1 MSNFIHKTEICSRLI
16 ARSGQNA
23 NQYFREWVCRLGT
36 SRGICRCG
44 SSRDLYGYR
53 CKAGSQCLRSCLNVL
68 LANELPAAFTQNDL
82 TVHPDRHS
90 GSPTRVV
97 GDNTVPLYSTGKN
110 MPDQYENVGSLGK
123 LSCAT
128 YTPYLSIHRCIG
140 PLIYRFTSLIAVYLF
155 ICCARNEA
163 RITGSSNA
171 SSNNEKF
178 VAETAMTC
186 NDHPALHGYK

>member
-1 MSNFIHKTEICSRLI
+1 MSCSQMNFQLLLLKTTSPSTQIVI
-16 ARSGQNA
+16 
-23 NQYFREWVCRLGT
+23 REVQL
-36 SRGICRCG
+36 
-44 SSRDLYGYR
+44 
-53 CKAGSQCLRSCLNVL
+53 
-68 LANELPAAFTQNDL
+68 ELWATKL
-82 TVHPDRHS
+82 C
-90 GSPTRVV
+90 
-97 GDNTVPLYSTGKN
+97 PLYSTGKN

-128 YTPYLSIHRCIG
+128 YTPYLSIHRCID

-186 NDHPALHGYK
+186 NDIHPTLHGYK